1 MPKKPKTNHESKKNN
16 SEINSESTSD
26 NKNLDNQIEELVKE
40 KDSYYAMA
48 QRSQADLV
56 NYKKR
61 ASEEKEEI
69 RKSTNFFLIL
79 KILPIIDDF
88 DRAISIIP
96 EDSIK
101 SSWGEGLTL
110 VQRNFNNTLESIG
123 VKKIEAKG
131 IEFDPREH
139 EALLYEENA
148 NFSEGIIINVIRDG
162 YKFKDQVIR
171 PAQVTVSKSPDIQK
185 DLKENNKKEE

>member
-1 MPKKPKTNHESKKNN
+1 MPKKPKNNRESKKN
-16 SEINSESTSD
+16 NSESTSD
-26 NKNLDNQIEELVKE
+26 NKNLDKEKEIEELVKE

-69 RKSTNFFLIL
+69 RKSTNFFMIL

-88 DRAISIIP
+88 DR
-96 EDSIK
+96 
-101 SSWGEGLTL
+101 GEGLVL
-110 VQRNFNNTLESIG
+110 VQRNFINTLESLG

-131 IEFDPREH
+131 NEFDPREH
-139 EALLYEENA
+139 EAILYEESKTL
-148 NFSEGIIINVIRDG
+148 SEGIVVNVIRDG
-162 YKFKDQVIR
+162 YKLKDQVIR
-171 PAQVTVSKSPDIQK
+171 PAQVTVSKSHEIQK
-185 DLKENNKKEE
+185 DMKENNKKEE

>member
-1 MPKKPKTNHESKKNN
+1 MPKKPKNNRESKKN
-16 SEINSESTSD
+16 NSESTSD
-26 NKNLDNQIEELVKE
+26 NKNLDKEKEIEELVKE

-69 RKSTNFFLIL
+69 RKSTNFFMIL

-96 EDSIK
+96 DDSIK
-101 SSWGEGLTL
+101 SSWGEGLVL
-110 VQRNFNNTLESIG
+110 VQRNLINTLESLG

-131 IEFDPREH
+131 NEFDPREH
-139 EALLYEENA
+139 EAILYEESKTL
-148 NFSEGIIINVIRDG
+148 SEGIVVNVIRDG
-162 YKFKDQVIR
+162 YKLKDQVIR
-171 PAQVTVSKSPDIQK
+171 PAQVTVSKSHEIQK

>member
-1 MPKKPKTNHESKKNN
+1 MPKKPKNNRESKKN
-16 SEINSESTSD
+16 NSESTSD
-26 NKNLDNQIEELVKE
+26 NKNLDKEKEIEELVKE

-69 RKSTNFFLIL
+69 RKSTNFFMIL

-96 EDSIK
+96 DDSIK
-101 SSWGEGLTL
+101 SSWGEGLVL
-110 VQRNFNNTLESIG
+110 VQRNFINTLESLG

-131 IEFDPREH
+131 NEFDPREH
-139 EALLYEENA
+139 EAILYEE
-148 NFSEGIIINVIRDG
+148 
-162 YKFKDQVIR
+162 
-171 PAQVTVSKSPDIQK
+171 SKT
-185 DLKENNKKEE
+185 L

>member
-1 MPKKPKTNHESKKNN
+1 MPKKPKNNRESKKNN
-16 SEINSESTSD
+16 CESTSE
-26 NKNLDNQIEELVKE
+26 NKNLDKEKEIEELVKE

-48 QRSQADLV
+48 QRSDADLV

-69 RKSTNFFLIL
+69 RKSTNFFMIL

-96 EDSIK
+96 DDSIK
-101 SSWGEGLTL
+101 SSWGEGLVL
-110 VQRNFNNTLESIG
+110 VQRNFINTLESLG

-131 IEFDPREH
+131 NEFDPREH
-139 EALLYEENA
+139 EAILYEESKTL
-148 NFSEGIIINVIRDG
+148 SEGIVVNVIRDG
-162 YKFKDQVIR
+162 YKLKDQVIR
-171 PAQVTVSKSPDIQK
+171 PAQVTVSKSHEIQK

>member
-1 MPKKPKTNHESKKNN
+1 MPKKPKNNRESKKNN
-16 SEINSESTSD
+16 CESTSE
-26 NKNLDNQIEELVKE
+26 NKNLDKEKEIEELVKE

-69 RKSTNFFLIL
+69 RKSTNFFMIL

-96 EDSIK
+96 DDSIK
-101 SSWGEGLTL
+101 SSWGEGLVL
-110 VQRNFNNTLESIG
+110 VQRNFINTLDTFITVAASFISF
-123 VKKIEAKG
+123 VTSRISSSPVFTLWVAAPSY
-131 IEFDPREH
+131 IVASFW
-139 EALLYEENA
+139 A
-148 NFSEGIIINVIRDG
+148 N
-162 YKFKDQVIR
+162 
-171 PAQVTVSKSPDIQK
+171 SK
-185 DLKENNKKEE
+185 

>member
-1 MPKKPKTNHESKKNN
+1 MPKKSKANSSRESKKTNT
-16 SEINSESTSD
+16 E
-26 NKNLDNQIEELVKE
+26 NKNSDKENEIEELIKE
-40 KDSYYAMA
+40 KDTYYAMA

-56 NYKKR
+56 NYRKR

-88 DRAISIIP
+88 ERATSIIP
-96 EDSIK
+96 DDSIK
-101 SSWGEGLTL
+101 SSWGEGLIL
-110 VQRNFNNTLESIG
+110 VQRNFINTLESLD

-131 IEFDPREH
+131 KEFDPREH
-139 EALLYEENA
+139 EAILYEESQNI
-148 NFSEGIIINVIRDG
+148 SEGLVVNVIREG

-171 PAQVTVSKSPDIQK
+171 PAQVTVSKPSEDKK